1 MNKNKHLI
9 SKITLSNGL
18 DCILNEDNTKGYVA
32 LNIWYHVGSKNEKPG
47 MTGFAHLFEHL
58 MFEGSKN
65 CNTNWFSIV
74 EPISTGINGST
85 NPDRT
90 NYWENI
96 SPEYLERV
104 IFMEA
109 DRMGFLTEVLTDA
122 KLEKEKKIVIQERKQ
137 NYENSPYGD
146 SEELIQEIIFPK
158 PHPYNWQTIGYE
170 SDIQKAK
177 LSETIKFHKNYYV
190 PSNASLAISGNFDS
204 KQTIKWLE
212 KYFGGIKTNK
222 INDNNNKPLT
232 STFKKTKFHEMIGES
247 PATLPKLITRWPTN
261 SHIFSDNEP
270 ELDILST
277 ILGDGIG
284 SRLHKELIAKTQLAQ
299 SVGVSHYSSEL
310 AGEFD
315 ISITIKKEE
324 DFDEIYK
331 MIINEIK
338 NIYSGKISDE
348 EIILAKN
355 KYKLS
360 INRLLE
366 KSGGFGG
373 IADMLNYFNIYGKNP
388 NKINNILD
396 RYNKVTKQDVI
407 NASKYLLQNPHLHL
421 HYKIKQ

>member
-1 MNKNKHLI
+1 MNKNKHLVA
-9 SKITLSNGL
+9 KITLSNGL
-18 DCILNEDNTKGYVA
+18 ECILNEDHTKGYVA

-109 DRMGFLTEVLTDA
+109 DRMGFLTEVLTET

-146 SEELIQEIIFPK
+146 SEELIQDIIFPK

-177 LSETIKFHKNYYV
+177 LSETIKFHQNYYV
-190 PSNASLAISGNFDS
+190 PSNASLAISGNFNS
-204 KQTIKWLE
+204 KQTTQWLE
-212 KYFGGIKTNK
+212 KYFGNIKTNK
-222 INDNNNKPLT
+222 TNSFNSNPLT
-232 STFKKTKFHEMIGES
+232 SSFENTKFHEMIGES
-247 PATLPKLITRWPTN
+247 PATLPKLIIRWPTN
-261 SHIFSDNEP
+261 SYIFSNNEP

-284 SRLHKELIAKTQLAQ
+284 SRLHQKLIAKTQLAR
-299 SVGVSHYSSEL
+299 SLGVSHYTSEL

-315 ISITIKKEE
+315 ISINIKQEINFE
-324 DFDEIYK
+324 EIYK
-331 MIINEIK
+331 ITIDEIN
-338 NIYSGKISDE
+338 NIYSGNISDE

-360 INRLLE
+360 INRQLE

-373 IADMLNYFNIYGKNP
+373 IADMLNYFNIYGENP

-396 RYNKVTKQDVI
+396 RYNKVVKQDVI

-421 HYKIKQ
+421 HYKIKK

>member
-1 MNKNKHLI
+1 MNKKEHSV

-18 DCILNEDNTKGYVA
+18 QCILNKDNTKGYVA

-109 DRMGFLTEVLTDA
+109 DRMGFLTEVLTET

-146 SEELIQEIIFPK
+146 SEELIQDIIFPK

-177 LSETIKFHKNYYV
+177 LSETIKFHQNYYV
-190 PSNASLAISGNFDS
+190 PSNASLAISGNFNS
-204 KQTIKWLE
+204 KQTIQWLE
-212 KYFGGIKTNK
+212 KYFGNIKTNK
-222 INDNNNKPLT
+222 INSKKNKPLISSLKT
-232 STFKKTKFHEMIGES
+232 TKFHEMIGES
-247 PATLPKLITRWPTN
+247 PATLPKLIIRWPSN
-261 SHIFSDNEP
+261 SHIFSKNEP

-277 ILGDGIG
+277 ILVDGLG
-284 SRLHKELIAKTQLAQ
+284 SRLYQKLIAKTQLAQ
-299 SVGVSHYSSEL
+299 SLGVSHYSSEL

-315 ISITIKKEE
+315 ISINIKQEINFE
-324 DFDEIYK
+324 EIYK
-331 MIINEIK
+331 ITIDEIN
-338 NIYSGKISDE
+338 NIYSGNISDE
-348 EIILAKN
+348 EINLAKN
-355 KYKLS
+355 K
-360 INRLLE
+360 
-366 KSGGFGG
+366 
-373 IADMLNYFNIYGKNP
+373 
-388 NKINNILD
+388 
-396 RYNKVTKQDVI
+396 
-407 NASKYLLQNPHLHL
+407 
-421 HYKIKQ
+421 